1 MNIYE
6 HNCFITS
13 EEEKE
18 FKRELQDLRR
28 KKKKKEQLL
37 NMVHEGLLDDH
48 TQSVIESMIAERKKK
63 LEELRKINMGISM
76 THLKAQRNEN
86 SLNTLREEVI
96 DQLLDEGLT
105 HDEITLKI
113 VDERLTKLQHKEQKE
128 EKESHI
134 SAEDLIFADIECVL
148 DSSNTFIPI
157 LI

>member
-37 NMVHEGLLDDH
+37 NMVDEGLLDDH